1 MSPTITAIV
10 HAATV
15 VEQAIGVDVL
25 ASLAGLVAVIL
36 LLYIEG
42 GHIEGG
48 HIEGGPR
55 SRASH

>member
-1 MSPTITAIV
+1 MSPTIMAIV

-15 VEQAIGVDVL
+15 LEHAIGVDVL

-42 GHIEGG
+42 GRIEGG

-55 SRASH
+55 SRPSH